1 MIYML
6 PIKKRIDQH
15 GRIAIGDVLEMSKIQ
30 PGDWVEVTP
39 GPNKITIKVAKNLK
53 PKGVV
58 RAAAGILKDRPKLVE
73 EMLRIREEEDDRPGT
88 TLD

>member
-1 MIYML
+1 ML
-6 PIKKRIDQH
+6 PVKKRVDQH
-15 GRIAIGDVLEMSKIQ
+15 GRIAIGEVLKMTKIR
-30 PGDWVEVTP
+30 PGDWVEITP
-39 GPNKITIKVAKNLK
+39 STNKITIKVAKKIK

-58 RAAAGILKDRPKLVE
+58 RAAAGILKDRPELVE